1 MKENLIDNEESKRND
16 SLLLSDGLS
25 SNQSNNKSNFSDPRN
40 LFYIFSLGEVIAILG
55 VSIGEIN
62 NKLTE
67 DIKNSF
73 ATILSFLY
81 YITVG
86 LFWTIFNHGLVKPK
100 FYYFLILLFDT
111 QTNFFKFL
119 AASVGDLYYPYIINS
134 SSIFLCVIL
143 THIFIKKY
151 KYTCKHFIACFSCFS
166 GTIISFYGAYNDSE
180 DAKVSEDISEKTLGT
195 IYSLVSGVC
204 FTLTIVFMEM
214 YFNTGK
220 DIYNFFPY
228 LGIFGAVIVSIES
241 FIYYMIYGVKITNF
255 ETDLI
260 HILYSLLFMVISL
273 IFGTIVPFYIKRYS
287 ASMLNFF
294 MISQIFWS
302 YIFTIIFQGFHL
314 VNILFYVGFGII
326 LISTI
331 WFSCLSLKTIP
342 EKERTSSVVLKR
354 QINLLSPT
362 QNTSQS

>member
-1 MKENLIDNEESKRND
+1 MKENLVDNEESKRND
-16 SLLLSDGLS
+16 SILSDGLS
-25 SNQSNNKSNFSDPRN
+25 SNKSSNKSDFSDRRK
-40 LFYIFSLGEVIAILG
+40 LLYIFSLGEVIAVLG

-62 NKLTE
+62 NQLTE
-67 DIKNSF
+67 TIQKPY

-100 FYYFLILLFDT
+100 FYYFLILFFDT

-134 SSIFLCVIL
+134 SSIILCVIL
-143 THIFIKKY
+143 SHIFIKKY
-151 KYTCKHFIACFSCFS
+151 KYTWKHFIACISCS
-166 GTIISFYGAYNDSE
+166 IGTIISFYGAYNVNKDTKVDE
-180 DAKVSEDISEKTLGT
+180 DLDNKILGF
-195 IYSLVSGVC
+195 IYSLVSALC
-204 FTLTIVFMEM
+204 FTLTIVFMEK
-214 YFNTGK
+214 YFSTGK

-241 FIYYMIYGVKITNF
+241 FIYYMIYGVHPTNF

-287 ASMLNFF
+287 ASVLNVF

-302 YIFTIIFQGFHL
+302 YIFTLIFQGFYD
-314 VNILFYVGFGII
+314 VNICFYIGFAII
-326 LISTI
+326 LLATI
-331 WFSCLSLKTIP
+331 WFCCIKLIP
-342 EKERTSSVVLKR
+342 IPKKERTSTAALKQ

-362 QNTSQS
+362 EKTSQS